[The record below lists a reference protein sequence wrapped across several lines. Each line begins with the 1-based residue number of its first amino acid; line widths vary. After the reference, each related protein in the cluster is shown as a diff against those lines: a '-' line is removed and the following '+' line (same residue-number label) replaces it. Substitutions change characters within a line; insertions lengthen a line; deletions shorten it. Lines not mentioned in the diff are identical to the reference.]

1 MKLTIIGTGYVGLVT
16 GTCFAEMGN
25 KVYCVDND
33 LEKIANLK
41 NNILPIYE
49 PNLAS
54 LVKSNQKKGDL
65 IFTTD
70 LKEALD
76 NSNIIF
82 IAVGTPEHEDGS
94 VNLDYVYDVA
104 SEIADVISQ
113 DSLIV
118 IKSTVLCIS
127 VAAYFRCP
135 DYSVQCATGG
145 KIWSRRRQNH
155 YRQLPVGNVLRLCTN
170 VRGCRCSVQTFRE
183 QNGIKRLCK
192 PRQQCFSNFADDR
205 TAFDPC
211 R

>member
-25 KVYCVDND
+25 NVYCVDND

-54 LVKSNQKKGDL
+54 LVKSNHEKGDL
-65 IFTTD
+65 IFTSD

-82 IAVGTPEHEDGS
+82 IAVGTPEQEDGS
-94 VNLDYVYDVA
+94 VNLDYVYNVA

-118 IKSTVLCIS
+118 IKSTV
-127 VAAYFRCP
+127 
-135 DYSVQCATGG
+135 
-145 KIWSRRRQNH
+145 
-155 YRQLPVGNVLRLCTN
+155 PVG
-170 VRGCRCSVQTFRE
+170 
-183 QNGIKRLCK
+183 
-192 PRQQCFSNFADDR
+192 
-205 TAFDPC
+205 TAFKVKELIESNLNKDIKIDIASNPEFLKEGVAIADC
-211 R
+211 MHPDRVIIGAQNDEVFGTLKSYTHHSLLIMIDLF

>member
-25 KVYCVDND
+25 RVYCVDND

-118 IKSTVLCIS
+118 IKS
-127 VAAYFRCP
+127 
-135 DYSVQCATGG
+135 
-145 KIWSRRRQNH
+145 
-155 YRQLPVGNVLRLCTN
+155 PVPFGTPFKFTKVK
-170 VRGCRCSVQTFRE
+170 E
-183 QNGIKRLCK
+183 
-192 PRQQCFSNFADDR
+192 SN
-205 TAFDPC
+205 
-211 R
+211 